1 MVELTGRPKLLLEAT
16 QKHGVDRHLA
26 RHHLDGDN
34 LAGLAVASLVDGPH
48 AALGDLLDKIVTAD
62 GLERRVGCL
71 GRHRRSLQ
79 PGCDA
84 PPHRRPSC
92 PRKQARN
99 GSGSIFNNSTLCL
112 PKTPRKKTTGHG
124 PNPSSQPSPRS
135 GEGGERHRTSGSRR
149 KSKIRLFPF
158 CSPSPLRGGG
168 QGEGFCRSV
177 PKYRDRFRHPCLTR
191 EKAPE
196 NGKNG
201 CTPHVIPS
209 GMDKARK
216 FSWHRSLDPSE

>member
-16 QKHGVDRHLA
+16 QKHGVDRHLP

-34 LAGLAVASLVDGPH
+34 LAGLAVARLVDGPH

-62 GLERRVGCL
+62 GLKRRVGCL

-84 PPHRRPSC
+84 PPRRRPSC
-92 PRKQARN
+92 RRRQARN

-112 PKTPRKKTTGHG
+112 PKSPRKKTTGHG

-135 GEGGERHRTSGSRR
+135 GEGEKDTELPDPGRRTRACCSR
-149 KSKIRLFPF
+149 SAP
-158 CSPSPLRGGG
+158 PLRF
-168 QGEGFCRSV
+168 GEGARGRGSAAASRSTV
-177 PKYRDRFRHPCLTR
+177 TVFAIL
-191 EKAPE
+191 
-196 NGKNG
+196 
-201 CTPHVIPS
+201 V
-209 GMDKARK
+209 
-216 FSWHRSLDPSE
+216 